1 MHLHS
6 KIGVI
11 MLSYKNWKNVNEN
24 FGSRM
29 LGISVPQSLGFLN
42 NMHTEVKAEEE
53 PEETNVHPDGEMVD
67 PAEKK
72 DQADGPKKC
81 KYCGKKSK
89 KMKKEDYDHDGEE
102 SYEDHDEEESYEDH
116 DEEDH
121 DEEDH
126 DEEDHDE
133 EDHDEEDHDEEDH
146 DEEDHDEE
154 DHDGFEESKHH
165 KGCECKKCMSK
176 KSMKCMK
183 CEATTHKKKKTKVKS
198 KDVVNDESMEDMV
211 KRLVK
216 KGMPE
221 KFAASI
227 AKKKFGNKKS
237 KVKSK
242 DVAGDESMEDMV
254 KRLVKK
260 GMPEKFAASIAKKKF
275 GKTKNESW
283 MRGIFGADPS
293 KKFFD
298 GIS

>member
-11 MLSYKNWKNVNEN
+11 MLSYKNWKNLNEN

-72 DQADGPKKC
+72 DEADGPKKC
-81 KYCGKKSK
+81 KYCGKKIK
-89 KMKKEDYDHDGEE
+89 KMKKEDYDHDE
-102 SYEDHDEEESYEDH
+102 EDHDEEGHDEEGHDEEGHDEENH

-133 EDHDEEDHDEEDH
+133 ENHDEENHDEEDHDEENHDEENH
-146 DEEDHDEE
+146 DEEDHD
-154 DHDGFEESKHH
+154 DFEESKHH
-165 KGCECKKCMSK
+165 KDCECKKCMSK
-176 KSMKCMK
+176 KNMKCMK
-183 CEATTHKKKKTKVKS
+183 CEATAHKKKKSKVKS
-198 KDVVNDESMEDMV
+198 KDVADDESMEDMV

-227 AKKKFGNKKS
+227 AKKKF
-237 KVKSK
+237 
-242 DVAGDESMEDMV
+242 E
-254 KRLVKK
+254 
-260 GMPEKFAASIAKKKF
+260 
-275 GKTKNESW
+275 KTKNESW
-283 MRGIFGADPS
+283 MRGVFGADPS